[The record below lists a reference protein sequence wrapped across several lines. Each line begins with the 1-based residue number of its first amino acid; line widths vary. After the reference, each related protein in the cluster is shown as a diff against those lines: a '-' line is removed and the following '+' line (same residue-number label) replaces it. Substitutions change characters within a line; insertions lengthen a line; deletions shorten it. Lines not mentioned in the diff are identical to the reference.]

1 MDNKSIIQKLYDT
14 NDASREELLYLLNN
28 IDEESKQFLIEMAY
42 KTRLKYFGNTV
53 YVRGLIEISS
63 FCKKDCLYCGLRRS
77 NKNAER
83 YRLDKEDILECARRG
98 NELGYKTIVLQG
110 GEDAFYTDEKMVD
123 IIQAIKAEFPDN
135 ALTLSIGE
143 RSYES
148 YKKLYEAGADRFLLR
163 HESATK
169 SLYES
174 IHNTESFEERR
185 RCLRDLKEIGFQ
197 AGAGFMV
204 ELPNQTNE
212 NLVDDLRYVKDLEP
226 AMCGIGPF
234 IHHKDTPLRDCE
246 AGTTE
251 KTVILLAI
259 TRLLLPKVL
268 LPATT
273 ALASINTN
281 GRNEGLRAGAN
292 VIMPN
297 LSPMSVR
304 KKYSLYNNKAFIL
317 DEDAEYRESIEAKL
331 KEAGFELVV
340 SRGDNPD
347 FI

>member
-1 MDNKSIIQKLYDT
+1 
-14 NDASREELLYLLNN
+14 
-28 IDEESKQFLIEMAY
+28 
-42 KTRLKYFGNTV
+42 
-53 YVRGLIEISS
+53 
-63 FCKKDCLYCGLRRS
+63 
-77 NKNAER
+77 
-83 YRLDKEDILECARRG
+83 
-98 NELGYKTIVLQG
+98 
-110 GEDAFYTDEKMVD
+110 MV
-123 IIQAIKAEFPDN
+123 
-135 ALTLSIGE
+135 G
-143 RSYES
+143 
-148 YKKLYEAGADRFLLR
+148 
-163 HESATK
+163 
-169 SLYES
+169 
-174 IHNTESFEERR
+174 
-185 RCLRDLKEIGFQ
+185 
-197 AGAGFMV
+197 
-204 ELPNQTNE
+204 LPNQTNE
-212 NLVDDLRYVKDLEP
+212 DLVNDLRFIKELEP

-234 IHHKDTPLRDCE
+234 IPHKDTPLRDCS
-246 AGTTE
+246 AGTIE

-273 ALASINTN
+273 ALSSIDSN

-317 DEDAEYRESIEAKL
+317 DEDAEYRDSIEEKL